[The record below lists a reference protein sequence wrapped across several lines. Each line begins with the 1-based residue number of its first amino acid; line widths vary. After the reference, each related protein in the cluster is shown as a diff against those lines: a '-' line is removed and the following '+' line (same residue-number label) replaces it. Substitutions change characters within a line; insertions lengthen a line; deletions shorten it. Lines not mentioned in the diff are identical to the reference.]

1 MTEGVTVKSCSK
13 CGEEFP
19 ETPEHFS
26 RHGAGLRPDCK
37 ACQKARNAARYQANR
52 DTILEQNRAWLK
64 TNSDKKRQKDK
75 EWRSANPD
83 RVKAAQRRHRV
94 RTRDKSAA
102 YARQWRAA
110 NREHC
115 RSYER
120 EYRGENREKIRE
132 QQAKARAENPQRF
145 RAYNTNRRAM
155 QLAAGGTYSAADIE
169 RLYAEQG
176 GLCRWCSEPLSDG
189 FEIDHVIPLSRGGSN
204 SPDNLAVT
212 CIHCN
217 RRKSSLLPFSEWQ
230 PPRPL

>member
-1 MTEGVTVKSCSK
+1 MKRCSK

-19 ETPEHFS
+19 ATPDYFS
-26 RHGAGLRPDCK
+26 RHGKGLRPECK
-37 ACQKARNAARYQANR
+37 VCQKARNAARYQAKR
-52 DTILEQNRAWLK
+52 DAILEQNKRWREENPEKQREIGRQWRAK
-64 TNSDKKRQKDK
+64 
-75 EWRSANPD
+75 NPD
-83 RVKAAQRRHRV
+83 SVKAAQQRHRQS
-94 RTRDKSAA
+94 TRDKSAA

-132 QQAKARAENPQRF
+132 QQAKARAENRLRF
-145 RAYNTNRRAM
+145 RSYNAKRYAM
-155 QLAAGGTYSAADIE
+155 QLAAGGTYCAADIE
-169 RLYAEQG
+169 RLYAEQD

-189 FEIDHVIPLSRGGSN
+189 FEVDHVIPLSRGGSN
-204 SPDNLAVT
+204 SPENLAVT
-212 CIHCN
+212 CMSCN